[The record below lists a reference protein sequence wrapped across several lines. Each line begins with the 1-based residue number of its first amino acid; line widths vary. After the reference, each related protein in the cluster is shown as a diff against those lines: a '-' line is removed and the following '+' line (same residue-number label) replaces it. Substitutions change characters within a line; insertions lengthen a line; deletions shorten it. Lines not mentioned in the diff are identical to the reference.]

1 MGMEQ
6 AVEKLG
12 PLAVAFVFVGIVIAF
27 GSIILGGMEDLDAVY
42 DSVEVTDNTDSP
54 ATPLPTNITGLTV
67 GDGGV
72 DETTVWLDEG
82 SDGELET
89 LSQSTDYNVYND
101 EGVIEVLDS
110 DALST
115 YDQTEDQIQYDYTYL
130 EEGTASSNLDSANDA
145 LDTFGSFL
153 GVIAIVALAAII
165 FILLRVF
172 GGQGR
177 RTPRI

>member
-54 ATPLPTNITGLTV
+54 ETPLPSNITGLTV

-72 DETTVWLDEG
+72 DETTVWLDED

-110 DALST
+110 EALST
-115 YDQTEDQIQYDYTYL
+115 YDETEDQIQYDYTYL
-130 EEGTASSNLDSANDA
+130 EEGTASSILDSANDA

-177 RTPRI
+177 RTPRV